1 MCLPTEKLT
10 GFTAA
15 IADGG
20 GIVAAEGGGNGVDAK
35 ATLAGEFLVFGNLLE
50 GREHQQFAGD
60 AGVEVGPAGLEVGAE
75 TPRHDCDERE
85 ARRTNGAGHGLLARR
100 NATRDDDA
108 TAIGEKERF
117 GDLRVDFGL
126 RGAARDLNEK
136 LVGQFSEKSVADGV
150 AGWGKSGEGR
160 RAERAWQDP
169 RVRAWQNPSGRAW
182 QDPRGCGWRA
192 PGGLGRALAERTQ
205 RPEVDRSRDLE
216 EIGVLHD
223 GPATLGVAQDI
234 AGHALELAFAE
245 ENRIVETRKPE
256 GRRAVDDMGRGQGE
270 IGFRAGDLE
279 ASDDFAERRSEGLV
293 HPDDAV
299 EMLGHDRVLAGL
311 DFREDRAE
319 VLPRFSHRAAERRG
333 LKTTVANLAQNRSTA
348 FYRER
353 DHVEPRLAVIPTRQ
367 TDAGLEV
374 AVLVALAKVGG
385 VHGLRGSWPAVFCL
399 GLPDSSKGIP
409 CTTTHFF
416 RKQVIA
422 VVMLRP
428 MSSKSSSTSALSSL
442 STRMVTADV
451 IDFASFVRI
460 SANIVLKD
468 VAMVNGRAVLWRRPR
483 LLGYASRRERRVRGE

>member
-1 MCLPTEKLT
+1 MRLPTEKLT
-10 GFTAA
+10 GFAAA
-15 IADGG
+15 IVDGG
-20 GIVAAEGGGNGVDAK
+20 GVVAAEGGGNGVDAK
-35 ATLAGEFLVFGNLLE
+35 ATLAGEFLVFGNLRK

-85 ARRTNGAGHGLLARR
+85 LRLANGAGHGLLARR
-100 NATRDDDA
+100 NAARDDDA
-108 TAIGEKERF
+108 TATGEKERF

-169 RVRAWQNPSGRAW
+169 RVRAWQNPSGRCW
-182 QDPRGCGWRA
+182 QNPSGRAWRA

-245 ENRIVETRKPE
+245 ENRIVEPRKPE

-279 ASDDFAERRSEGLV
+279 ASNDFAERRSEGLV
-293 HPDDAV
+293 NPDDAV

-319 VLPRFSHRAAERRG
+319 VLPRFSHRAAECRG

-399 GLPDSSKGIP
+399 GLPDSSKGMP
-409 CTTTHFF
+409 CTATHFF

-468 VAMVNGRAVLWRRPR
+468 VAMVNGGAVVFRQRDQLCTR
-483 LLGYASRRERRVRGE
+483 